1 MHFNLGS
8 NLAEISAEYLLL
20 YFKNVELAQ
29 KFITRP
35 IFELQT
41 SFAPIWKALIKAN
54 PMAVKSN

>member
-1 MHFNLGS
+1 MHFNLDS
-8 NLAEISAEYLLL
+8 NLAEISTEHLLL

-41 SFAPIWKALIKAN
+41 SLAPIWKALIKAN